1 MSHARA
7 SKKRRWLGPVIVVT
21 VLLLLIIV
29 AFVIAEKL
37 VRDGASAA
45 LSEPIKQVFGTDSQ
59 VQVDFGQGSVIM
71 QALAGS
77 IDAVTVDADGVTLGP
92 STGRIHVVANG
103 VPLSADGTVRAL
115 TAELSLDSAD
125 ITSLV
130 PQLLAGATAAA
141 ELVDQHIV
149 VTTETQAV
157 GQTVPVLVTLVP
169 SAASGRLEFT
179 VQTLTVNGSVVDV
192 DAARSGAYG
201 AEVAALVQGQSVCV
215 AEHLPASLALDS
227 ATVVGD
233 RLVLGFVGN
242 NLALAGGGLTTK
254 GACAA

>member
-1 MSHARA
+1 MSHATARR
-7 SKKRRWLGPVIVVT
+7 KRRWLGPVIVVA

-45 LSEPIKQVFGTDSQ
+45 LSEPIKQVFGSESD
-59 VQVDFGQGSVIM
+59 VQVDFGQGSVIL
-71 QALAGS
+71 QALGGS
-77 IDAVTVDADGVTLGP
+77 IDAVTVDADTVTLGP

-115 TAELSLDSAD
+115 
-125 ITSLV
+125 
-130 PQLLAGATAAA
+130 AA
-141 ELVDQHIV
+141 ELYFDAAGVSSLVASSSGAVATTQLDGEHIV
-149 VTTETQAV
+149 VTTESAV
-157 GQTVPVLVTLVP
+157 AGQIVPIVVTLSP
-169 SAASGRLEFT
+169 SAADGRLGFSVEA
-179 VQTLTVNGSVVDV
+179 LTVNGAAVDV
-192 DAARSGAYG
+192 ETARSGAYG
-201 AEVAALVQGQSVCV
+201 AEVAVLVQGQSVCV
-215 AEHLPASLALDS
+215 AEYLPASLALDS

-233 RLVLGFVGN
+233 RLVLGFVGS

>member
-1 MSHARA
+1 MSHAQA
-7 SKKRRWLGPVIVVT
+7 PKKRRWLGPVIVVA

-29 AFVIAEKL
+29 AFAIAEKL

-45 LSEPIKQVFGTDSQ
+45 LSEPIRQIFGTETE
-59 VQVDFGQGSVIM
+59 VHVDFGQGSVIL
-71 QALAGS
+71 QAMSGS
-77 IDAVTVDADGVTLGP
+77 IDAVTVDADTVTLGP

-103 VPLSADGTVRAL
+103 VPLSTDGTVRAL
-115 TAELSLDSAD
+115 AAELYFDAAGV
-125 ITSLV
+125 TSLV
-130 PQLLAGATAAA
+130 ASSSGALATTQLDG
-141 ELVDQHIV
+141 EHIV
-149 VTTETQAV
+149 VTTESPVA
-157 GQTVPVLVTLVP
+157 GQTVPVVVTLSP
-169 SAASGRLEFT
+169 SAADGRLGFSVEA
-179 VQTLTVNGSVVDV
+179 LAVNGAAVDV

-233 RLVLGFVGN
+233 RLVLGFVGS

-254 GACAA
+254 GACAT